1 MSHVYHVWLPEGSVP
16 VPGWRLFFF
25 HFARNWINK
34 IIEAFDEQS
43 SHPSLHL
50 FVIFAWIK
58 PWSFQCC
65 FHGIEYWIGF
75 CGCCSGNMCRKE
87 SRKTNRFPHGFPMV
101 SNSKAIPTSS
111 PSSMSW
117 GCWVASSPPHGYL
130 RWDDGVK
137 SPSQCFEKSP
147 KKINKHRT
155 YRERERLLMFLC
167 VFKCCLMLFDVV
179 FCLRLMKNGWMLMAF
194 LTGRDLLRPRWVGDF
209 TQQGT

>member
-1 MSHVYHVWLPEGSVP
+1 MSKALIPVFIYLLYLPE
-16 VPGWRLFFF
+16 
-25 HFARNWINK
+25 
-34 IIEAFDEQS
+34 S
-43 SHPSLHL
+43 SHDL
-50 FVIFAWIK
+50 FSVV
-58 PWSFQCC
+58 SMELN
-65 FHGIEYWIGF
+65 HWIGF

-155 YRERERLLMFLC
+155 YRERERETALD
-167 VFKCCLMLFDVV
+167 VFYVFFRCCLMLFDVV
-179 FCLRLMKNGWMLMAF
+179 FCLPSGK
-194 LTGRDLLRPRWVGDF
+194 LT
-209 TQQGT
+209 